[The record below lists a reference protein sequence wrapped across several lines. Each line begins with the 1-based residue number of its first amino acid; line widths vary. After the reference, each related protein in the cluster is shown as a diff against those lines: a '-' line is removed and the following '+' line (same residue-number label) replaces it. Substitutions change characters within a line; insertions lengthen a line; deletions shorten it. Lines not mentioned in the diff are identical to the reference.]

1 MNIKLLSYSGKRN
14 KINKNGNFY
23 NEWVM
28 SGNIKKDTSFL
39 HPVIEIEKA
48 TPPMQNAYNYMY
60 IPQFKR
66 YYFINDIIVKENGL
80 WEIHADVDVLF
91 SNYKDIYES
100 KAILKKSQE
109 ISNANL
115 YINDGSFVMDSH
127 KYDQI
132 VQFPNG
138 LSSSGYNILICA
150 GGSGNG
156 V

>member
-1 MNIKLLSYSGKRN
+1 MNIKLLSYSGKRY

-23 NEWVM
+23 NEWVTT
-28 SGNIKKDTSFL
+28 GTLKTDTSFL
-39 HPVIEIEKA
+39 HPIIEIQKT
-48 TPPMQNAYNYMY
+48 TPPMENSYNYMY

-80 WEIHADVDVLF
+80 WELHADVDVLF

-100 KAILKKSQE
+100 KAILSKSQE

-132 VQFPNG
+132 VPFPSG
-138 LSSSGYNILICA
+138 LSADGYNILICA